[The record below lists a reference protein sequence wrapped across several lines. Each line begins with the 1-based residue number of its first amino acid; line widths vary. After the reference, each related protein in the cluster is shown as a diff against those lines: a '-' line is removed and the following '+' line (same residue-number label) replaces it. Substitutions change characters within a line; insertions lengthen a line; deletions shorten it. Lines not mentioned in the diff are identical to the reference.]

1 MNARLHACHLRLRL
15 RRLKISVLRSV
26 NGSRRFTGL
35 IPLVS
40 FLPLMSMYPLLTQ
53 SKSQFIRSIPGMAC
67 NRDLNGIIASTL
79 HAGNQI
85 IVWQTI
91 YAADKKG
98 SPRKRRPDCR
108 AVCPKREAYALC
120 ACPCTRET
128 VFHTFTPEAPP
139 QYPEKTWLSPSGSS
153 PGTAR
158 YPPF

>member
-1 MNARLHACHLRLRL
+1 MAANKMNARLHACHLRLRL
-15 RRLKISVLRSV
+15 RRLKISVLHSV
-26 NGSRRFTGL
+26 NGSHRFTGL

-85 IVWQTI
+85 IVWRTKKLPLRT
-91 YAADKKG
+91 AARL
-98 SPRKRRPDCR
+98 PCR
-108 AVCPKREAYALC
+108 LPERGAYTSC

-128 VFHTFTPEAPP
+128 VFHTFTPETPP

-158 YPPF
+158 HPPF